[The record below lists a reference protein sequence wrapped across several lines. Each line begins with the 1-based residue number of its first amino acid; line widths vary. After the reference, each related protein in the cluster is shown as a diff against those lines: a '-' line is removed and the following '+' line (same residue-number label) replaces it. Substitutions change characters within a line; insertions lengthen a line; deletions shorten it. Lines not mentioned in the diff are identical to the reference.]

1 MMIKTNQQ
9 RVRLNINIL
18 IIIQEEDKCL
28 QDMIQINPQ
37 QLQVTMPMVKKAMT
51 IVLIMVSMEHQ
62 VRKDMMQT
70 TTTSI
75 ISNSNIM
82 IPNISSKILNIN
94 PKSKLSQVQVL
105 NLLVIKLNSPQQQ
118 AVNKTITTNIT
129 SSTTMEDTQLHQ
141 AVNLQLIM
149 QHIISNSST
158 MDELQVVMVSQM
170 QVDNMIKVSNSNIS
184 NHPHQQMMQV
194 EMMGSLINDD
204 KHFLPLTYV

>member
-1 MMIKTNQQ
+1 
-9 RVRLNINIL
+9 
-18 IIIQEEDKCL
+18 
-28 QDMIQINPQ
+28 
-37 QLQVTMPMVKKAMT
+37 
-51 IVLIMVSMEHQ
+51 
-62 VRKDMMQT
+62 
-70 TTTSI
+70 
-75 ISNSNIM
+75 
-82 IPNISSKILNIN
+82 
-94 PKSKLSQVQVL
+94 
-105 NLLVIKLNSPQQQ
+105 
-118 AVNKTITTNIT
+118 
-129 SSTTMEDTQLHQ
+129 MEDTQLHQ

>member
-1 MMIKTNQQ
+1 
-9 RVRLNINIL
+9 
-18 IIIQEEDKCL
+18 
-28 QDMIQINPQ
+28 MIQINPQ

-105 NLLVIKLNSPQQQ
+105 NLLVIKLNSPQ
-118 AVNKTITTNIT
+118 
-129 SSTTMEDTQLHQ
+129 
-141 AVNLQLIM
+141 
-149 QHIISNSST
+149 
-158 MDELQVVMVSQM
+158 
-170 QVDNMIKVSNSNIS
+170 
-184 NHPHQQMMQV
+184 
-194 EMMGSLINDD
+194 
-204 KHFLPLTYV
+204 